1 MAVCSGRF
9 AGRVRRLREHT
20 LADLGALFAPWV
32 RVGAGFGNPKRR
44 RLFFPRT
51 DVLALPLPGLL
62 GRRLLSSHGPQV
74 PRVAG
79 RHGRGLG
86 VPQHGG
92 VLQGTGAP
100 A

>member
-1 MAVCSGRF
+1 MAIGSGRF

-20 LADLGALFAPWV
+20 LADLGTLFAPWV
-32 RVGAGFGNPKRR
+32 RVGAGFGNPRRR
-44 RLFFPRT
+44 RLFFPLT

-62 GRRLLSSHGPQV
+62 GRRLLPGRGSQV

-79 RHGRGLG
+79 RPHGRLG
-86 VPQHGG
+86 IAQHRG
-92 VLQGTGAP
+92 VLQGTGPP

>member
-1 MAVCSGRF
+1 MAKGRGRF

-20 LADLGALFAPWV
+20 LAELGTIFEPWV
-32 RVGAGFGNPKRR
+32 DADAAFGNPKRR
-44 RLFFPRT
+44 RLFSPLT

-79 RHGRGLG
+79 RQGRGLG
-86 VPQHGG
+86 VPQHRG
-92 VLQGTGAP
+92 VL
-100 A
+100 